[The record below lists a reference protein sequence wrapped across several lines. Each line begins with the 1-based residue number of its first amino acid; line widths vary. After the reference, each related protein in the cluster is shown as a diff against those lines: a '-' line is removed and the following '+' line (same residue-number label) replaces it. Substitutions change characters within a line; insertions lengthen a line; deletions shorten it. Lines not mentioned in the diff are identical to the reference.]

1 MLSRPSQDSIDV
13 HLLSW
18 KAWKPRDSTTKSLP
32 LLVQRHGMSLGDLC
46 AMRVRRVRVYCYVG
60 HMSIRAVGQ
69 PHLPPAFLVSATRLH
84 GHTCFRVEAGS

>member
-1 MLSRPSQDSIDV
+1 MLSHPSQDSIDV

-46 AMRVRRVRVYCYVG
+46 AMRVRRVRVYCYVS